1 MKMNDAQTEADK
13 SIRTGPLFAV
23 MFIGAFIAFLN
34 QTLINIALPQIMDVF
49 QIDAAT
55 ADWLITIYMLV
66 NGIVIPITA
75 YLLERFTT
83 RQLYITCMAL
93 FTIGTLICA
102 ISPGFYTILIG
113 RVVQAIGAG
122 ILMPLITNVI
132 FTLFPV
138 NKRGAAMGM
147 LGIAINFA
155 PAIGPTLSGWI
166 VQTYSWRVLFYVV
179 LPIALANL
187 LFSFFMI
194 RNVSETGR
202 PKLDVWS
209 VILSTLG
216 FGGLLYGF
224 ATAGANG
231 WSDSQ
236 VVTMLLIGGISLA
249 LFICRQFMVRDPLLE
264 FRIFRYP
271 MFSLTT
277 VINIIVTMALFS
289 GMILIP
295 IYMQHV
301 RGFSPL
307 LSGLMLLP
315 GGIVM
320 GIMSPITGRLFD
332 RIGVKWLAIT
342 GLIITV
348 VTTYALARLGTETTF
363 AYVTWIY
370 TARMFGM
377 AILMMPIFTAGLN
390 ALPLALNRH
399 GTAMVNTMRMMAG
412 AVGMAFFVS
421 VMTNQTAAYMKEI
434 AAEQQAMSTHF
445 VSIMTNQPT
454 GDIRDMTV
462 GQHIAS
468 ANEMEMA
475 LTAQATVMAIN
486 DAFMI
491 ATIFTVIS
499 LLLAFFLRNASPA
512 EDTIPDR

>member
-1 MKMNDAQTEADK
+1 MNNEQPATEK

-23 MFIGAFIAFLN
+23 MFVGAFIAFLN
-34 QTLINIALPQIMDVF
+34 QTLINIALPQIMDLF
-49 QIDAAT
+49 QIEAAT

-75 YLLERFTT
+75 FLLERFTT
-83 RQLYITCMAL
+83 RQLYITCMGL
-93 FTIGTLICA
+93 FTAGTLICA
-102 ISPGFYTILIG
+102 FAPGFYTILIG
-113 RVVQAIGAG
+113 RVVQAAGAG

-138 NKRGAAMGM
+138 DKRGSVMGM

-166 VQTYSWRVLFYVV
+166 VETYSWRVLFFIVF
-179 LPIALANL
+179 PIALANL
-187 LFSFFMI
+187 LFSFLLI
-194 RNVSETGR
+194 KNVSETGR

-209 VILSTLG
+209 VVLSTFG
-216 FGGLLYGF
+216 FGGVLYGF
-224 ATAGANG
+224 ATAGTKG
-231 WSDSQ
+231 WGNPQ
-236 VVTMLLIGGISLA
+236 VTTMLVIGGASLI
-249 LFICRQFMVRDPLLE
+249 LFIWRQFVVRHPILE

-277 VINIIVTMALFS
+277 VINVIVTMALFS

-307 LSGLMLLP
+307 SSGLMLLP

-332 RIGVKWLAIT
+332 KIGVKWLAVT

-348 VTTYALARLGTETTF
+348 LTTYALTKLDTDTSF

-390 ALPLALNRH
+390 ELPLKLNRH
-399 GTAMVNTMRMMAG
+399 GTAMVNTLRMIAG

-421 VMTNQTAAYMKEI
+421 VMTNQTAAHMREI
-434 AAEQQAMSTHF
+434 TAGQQITSTNF
-445 VSIMTNQPT
+445 VSIMINQT
-454 GDIRDMTV
+454 AADMREIAA

-468 ANEMEMA
+468 ANEVELA

-491 ATIFTVIS
+491 ATILTVIS
-499 LLLAFFLRNASPA
+499 LLLAFFIRNSRPV
-512 EDTIPDR
+512 EDTITDR